1 MKMARYKTER
11 EMLQSTLLRDGDY
24 KTTKEVFER
33 LNNFYPKL
41 NILAELNDKKE
52 IVYYTCEDV
61 LHEIE
66 ALGDGL
72 ISLGLENKHIALMAD
87 NSYRYLISDVTVA
100 GGVGVITPID
110 KDAHEDLIEFLLKT
124 CEADAIICAHYLVNK
139 IEKVLPKLENL
150 KTIITIDKKVGDY
163 KTFDEVKALGLLE
176 ENKGRYKNKTL
187 NRDKFC
193 EILFT
198 SGTTGVNKPVELTQ
212 KNMSANII
220 NCLDSIKAEKDNNTS
235 MSILPMHHATEI
247 NTHILPRIAA
257 GRLTYI
263 NGSMK
268 DMMTNIKIFK
278 PYIIT
283 VVPMIANIFYKT
295 IWQQAKK
302 EGKDKK
308 LKKGIKLCKL
318 LSKFNLDIT
327 HKLFKQVYEPFGG
340 NLKQIVCGGAPLNP
354 ETVKGLKDL
363 GIYIVNGFG
372 ITECGPLVSMNAD
385 TFNEVYSI
393 GKACPKLDVKIE
405 NPDENG
411 IGELCVRGESVS
423 KGYYKD
429 EEATKK
435 VHDPDGYFHTG
446 DLVYMD
452 DEKRLFLAGRK
463 KNLIVLENGKN
474 VYPEELEEKIVNAI
488 DFVREVMVYEGDC
501 EIKNEKKH
509 VICAQVF
516 LNPEENKTSEEII
529 LEFRKLNQ
537 QMSNYK
543 RISYVIVNDCEFQKN
558 ASRKIVRTK
567 ALENHKISGGL
578 II

>member
-1 MKMARYKTER
+1 MARYKTER

-187 NRDKFC
+187 NRDKVC